1 MPSSSLN
8 LDEILANASSTNTSK
23 GAPKSSELD
32 KLLAPY
38 ATKTP
43 EQVEPEPEQGNIAT
57 DILKSAVRGAAGIPE
72 ALAEPVQ
79 IVAGGAGKLL
89 DVAAGEQAEVGPAEA
104 GVAEY
109 GGLMR
114 DATTRKLKKAAAEA
128 IPYSTGTQA
137 SQEEFSKQLADIQA
151 NKEMGLPERVY
162 ETGKTAITHPSAAI
176 PSIGES
182 GTQFLAGGWA
192 SKALGLGASAFKQA
206 VGINAL
212 LEGGGGSEGAR
223 EEIAKTPVEELRKA
237 PRFQELE
244 AQYGTDKALKIA
256 QELAGSAAF
265 TPSAIGG
272 GAATALTGGGA
283 GGRLLESAFGA
294 GARETIQPGLKGIAR
309 YAAKEVPKYMAK
321 EIPEET
327 IQGVTGQLGQ
337 NIAAQPYTG
346 VPLTEGLVEQ
356 GVASGLQGAIGGG
369 VYGGAGVGTDIA
381 RTTLER
387 RQREAAG
394 AIDEGNL
401 DTTGT
406 GTALLGADGSAIPTG
421 TTGAGTGGAG
431 GGQAQTDITGAT
443 QAGAGTTAAQ
453 GAAPTRTEQV
463 TSDLINTL
471 TAAIATNPTTG
482 VTSKAALAGV
492 NSGVAAPI
500 IDAATQDTQE
510 AQAALEAQQ
519 DQDAQDAQALSTQ
532 RDEDIPAEI
541 FTGSTIDGKKPEKVS
556 FIDDTLNQ
564 YDFAISDLLDQ
575 KRQAVENGTTP
586 PVANLG
592 RLRTIAK
599 DLGAPY
605 LKASEG
611 DLIHNITLRLSQLR
625 TIQQETT
632 ENGLKE
638 TATPTTAAQPTTPGA
653 GTTEQAPPS
662 MGEAQGETVIPPTGA
677 EATTGLTAYDQGK
690 DTTQIDKEGQEDQG
704 QEEQKVAPV
713 EQNIVN
719 NVKVNLDRLTPT
731 QRTEWDAANEN
742 HNLEIEYANS
752 ISDSQE
758 RGKRLNAAGQKLS
771 AERRRITGLYTDKE
785 NVKNVAFA
793 NKIREGA
800 PLQTKD
806 GEQVTAVSAPSYGR
820 VRVRSASGVESWI
833 ATSDI
838 KVTPVQLPKAETITL
853 PDGTLEFVGYKTEEK
868 APEAKQAPVSAA
880 ADQQQTPSKA
890 AIEAKE
896 AYPLTG
902 ADFQGIHVAI
912 ENPAGTVRSG
922 TDANGEKWEIQLE
935 DNYGSMPNVRGA
947 DKDHL
952 DVFTPV
958 GLTKEQEDK
967 TKYAY
972 VVDQYVVDDNGKQ
985 TNKFDEHKVMLGY
998 PNINAAK
1005 DAYLRNYNSGW
1016 SGFGAITAMSMADL
1030 KAKTNEVWDKPIKPK
1045 KVRKAKAAFYTTPS
1059 GLEELQGAI
1068 KKLGGIRDAN
1078 GPKSAFSDYKGRRY
1092 QAIFN
1097 NGTNALTMDDMATSL
1112 NQYGYDIDGENGLS
1126 ELLYDSLRG
1135 NEYYTPAGHENLLAI
1150 QEKENFNDEQARQ
1163 LQKYDDAVEEG
1174 LIDSTD
1180 FDDAI
1185 EYVEDDFNY
1194 GDIVTGDDLNDFW
1207 GFTDGYDEGTDVG
1220 GFEGGEE
1227 AAGRETEEV
1236 KPYTPGAPLLK
1247 TYTQEEIL
1255 EQQKEAK
1262 RLAAE
1267 KAAAD
1272 LAAEQKARADR
1283 ELDTLED
1290 EMLGFG
1296 GTATAG
1302 LFDEEGIKDLGRA
1315 EPVQKTETVFLRD
1328 ATKAEQ
1334 EYDDARVALD
1344 YGNHTYLFI
1353 PNRNEIDIMPI
1364 NAGPYDAA
1372 IAVIRT
1378 GQDRA
1383 GVLNRNNLKDWP
1395 SSIPDQLIEPLLRY
1409 AETKNTEGL
1418 AIAQNGVLKAARELA
1433 EPVKKTEIAPRLSKA
1448 QLADRLFSA
1457 VMFYLKSHPSSDGAS
1472 YRALAKAA
1480 KTNQKAAEV
1489 FSFVK
1494 SVNANFIKLDK
1505 ADWQTA
1511 DAELTKQLESLPDD
1525 LSKEYEYILGAG
1537 LTAVDF
1543 EQSIKDMQEQLTPAE
1558 IKEFVTETKPVIDA
1572 LTDAKQI
1579 EPLATPEQI
1588 EDEAAARELAEP
1600 VKKTEIVKPKIENPP
1615 QWAQDHATDLGG
1627 EVVHLSLGKGG
1638 EGIALIKGHSV
1649 LSGKPLFLA
1658 AKEGEGRTRVDIES
1672 YTGNMVS
1679 TDEKKTLVEAKN
1691 KWLEADKA
1699 LNEINPNGPFKVGED
1714 TAYSENV
1721 PENIK
1726 GVIEGW
1732 KKLMGIKERVY
1743 FTTIN
1748 DAKSA
1753 SFHGQYAA
1761 IPSHALDGDE
1771 GGNMRMLANGDFII
1785 AYSPKAKFTQTL
1797 EIISHEMGHILER
1810 TSYINADETTRKAI
1824 KEDYAKWLASTKG
1837 KTAREHVE
1845 SLRAR
1850 SMGKITKGLEGKTS
1864 EGLDRYWSLEKEW
1877 FSDQV
1882 SRWAT
1887 TSDKPVSIVEKFFSR
1902 LGKALKNF
1910 FLSNEQYLPT
1920 ETMQRW
1926 LDSLEGINLS
1936 EPQFSRQE
1944 AKNVNTFANA
1954 QEAENEL
1961 IDQFGPGIAN
1971 LINTKVLNLTQ
1982 GRDSWPESARKAA
1995 EGFFTEA
2002 VYLNGK
2008 VYIDL
2013 QSTARYRI
2021 KAVVLHELG
2030 EHFNLERMLGLKGYA
2045 DLQNQ
2050 IRNQS
2055 RVEGSETQRVWN
2067 QVKKLYPDIDEG
2079 SKEFISEV
2087 IAKLGENN
2095 PNLPWYRRLIAK
2107 IKAFLMERGLA
2118 RGFITGTLTDADM
2131 HELLVSS
2138 LKSAIHGRT
2147 LNKAWVFGGTP
2158 AMASSQGVQ
2167 KGKLL
2172 APNGKPSNLN
2182 AVQHA
2187 QVRTPEFVK
2196 WFGNW
2201 LNDPENASKVVDENG
2216 EPLVVYH
2223 TRQKGNDFTKFR
2235 SGTAGLI
2242 WFADSKAG
2250 SIMAAM
2256 GEGDTIAV
2264 YLNARSPFNTKET
2277 AVHFGDIPYTKYNEK
2292 LNRVTSVLE
2301 RTGDDLIYVEDESG
2315 IAFAVQNPNQ
2325 IKSATANI
2333 GAFSEKSD
2341 DIRYSRPA
2349 PATGTEGSAQYQQQY
2364 REWSA
2369 IISEG
2374 FDKLSSQVASPKLAF
2389 LSVQQLVENCKKYLP
2404 AAYSYEKYRRLRDG
2418 LQTQWVLAGDK
2429 VSALTHNILTK
2440 AQHGELTGV
2449 VQDSTIIN
2457 VDASKAW
2464 TGVKKMPATDIES
2477 ERYLAFT
2484 QAKFNNK
2491 YTNEIIEFANQLNEQ
2506 HTINKVNPLAFF
2518 NGNAAFNTLED
2529 AKTFEQFL
2537 KAQELSYAAFTEA
2550 RYKNPNTDRK
2560 AKHPALVA
2568 RYNAMPQASKDFYV
2582 QSNELLNKLAD
2593 AKQDTLEDHVR
2604 EAILDGNRRIE
2615 MNKLLR
2621 LHYEANRLS
2630 QYYAPLS
2637 RYGKFWF
2644 YGNFTDGTK
2653 TFRNFETQKA
2663 RDKALEEFKKLNGE
2677 DSIIADGKSFSSAL
2691 KIEGGSDSFI
2701 LQINTLISG
2710 AGLDDDISEKL
2721 RDDIY
2726 QMYLSTLPEVSLRH
2740 SAQHRKGTKGYEEDA
2755 ERNFANHMTH
2765 GASQFS
2771 NMKWGKKMEQTI
2783 KQLRDI
2789 ITMSTAPYRQQDG
2802 LRKIEAARLLL
2813 ENWEELSEPGVLE
2826 EQINAA
2832 ENTPEVILL
2841 KEVRKIRNK
2850 YRSLDALND
2859 AIERGRALY
2868 DNVSDEAFQ
2877 MLSDDWDNLI
2887 TRGMVDPLEDK
2898 IKRAK
2903 LTDKAKLLRAAKDL
2917 RNSFG
2922 KMDVDDATEALD
2934 LVIEKTQA
2942 IYDGSKLLNT
2952 SEKRVKAVDIV
2963 DELEMTFNAMVNSAT
2978 TAMDQ
2983 AAGSIRQFGFLWN
2996 LGASISSTIMNL
3008 FQTPGAA
3015 MPVAL
3020 GKHEFNNVLKEFNH
3034 AYNEFIASVKSGKY
3048 DENGNASISA
3058 IMQERLNR
3066 MTEFSPEYMELK
3078 GEIDA
3083 LNLFKQDGTVARTQT
3098 MDIMG
3103 IGKEGYQHGGK
3114 LGEFSKKMGW
3124 MFHHAERLNREVT
3137 LIAAYRLARA
3147 EALKKGIK
3155 MGENRNEDV
3164 GAWADAVE
3172 YARYVNDRSQ
3182 LNYSP
3187 DNAARIFRGWP
3198 AAIALQFK
3206 KYQQG
3211 MLYLW
3216 GRTLADKLN
3225 GWKKMPDGTQEEKD
3239 AKAAAKLESQQAGR
3253 TFVALLTMQM
3263 SFAGALGLPLVGAL
3277 TVVVNMIG
3285 DAISDADEPWD
3296 WRREVRVGLTDLT
3309 GEFFATAATKG
3320 LFNAFSTIGIPLGD
3334 VAGRMSLAD
3343 TIFREPMQNME
3354 GRDEI
3359 TQYLSSIAGPFG
3371 GLVGNV
3377 WEGVRLAGEG
3387 NYARGAETASPKV
3400 IKDIIKSTRFMAEGA
3415 SSIDGAQLKEMSF
3428 MEIFEQMAGFGS
3440 AELEQKYA
3448 ERGYYKEA
3456 EKSILSKRQRIL
3468 HAAANARRKG
3478 DTSKQKEVSAWNE
3491 RHPLKPI
3498 TNQNISASINATKLG
3513 EKKRGVR
3520 GYTTDP
3526 DLELAFDLQ
3535 DYDEE

>member
-1 MPSSSLN
+1 MA
-8 LDEILANASSTNTSK
+8 ANYFEKYTKATPEVEPATQAPVTGSTNYFDKYNSTPLTEEDQ
-23 GAPKSSELD
+23 PK
-32 KLLAPY
+32 
-38 ATKTP
+38 
-43 EQVEPEPEQGNIAT
+43 PEQGNLAT
-57 DILKSAVRGAAGIPE
+57 DVLKSVARGAAGIPE

-79 IVAGGAGKLL
+79 TVAGGTGKLL
-89 DVAAGEQAEVGPAEA
+89 DVAAGETAEVGPAEA

-128 IPYSTGTQA
+128 LPYSTATQA

-151 NKEMGLPERVY
+151 NKEMGFPERVY
-162 ETGKTAITHPSAAI
+162 ESGKAAITHPRAAI

-182 GTQFLAGGWA
+182 GTQFLAGGA
-192 SKALGLGASAFKQA
+192 AGKALGLGASAYKQA

-223 EEIAKTPVEELRKA
+223 EEIAKTPVEELRNA

-244 AQYGTDKALKIA
+244 AQYGTDRALKIA

-283 GGRLLESAFGA
+283 GGRLLESAFGT
-294 GARETIQPGLKGIAR
+294 GAREAIQPGLKGIAR

-394 AIDEGNL
+394 AIDEGNV

-406 GTALLGADGSAIPTG
+406 GTALLGADGSDITAG
-421 TTGAGTGGAG
+421 TTGAGTGAG

-443 QAGAGTTAAQ
+443 QAGAATTTPQ
-453 GAAPTRTEQV
+453 GAVPTRAQQV
-463 TSDLINTL
+463 TTDLTNTL

-510 AQAALEAQQ
+510 AQAALETQQ
-519 DQDAQDAQALSTQ
+519 DQDAQDAQALSEQ

-541 FTGSTIDGKKPEKVS
+541 FTGSTIDGKKPERVPFLDNK
-556 FIDDTLNQ
+556 LNQ
-564 YDFAISDLLDQ
+564 YEFAIDDLLVQ
-575 KRQAVENGTTP
+575 KKQSVESGTTP

-592 RLRTIAK
+592 SLRSIAK

-605 LKASEG
+605 LKANEG
-611 DLIHNITLRLSQLR
+611 DLIHNIKMRLEQLR
-625 TIQQETT
+625 NIQKETT

-638 TATPTTAAQPTTPGA
+638 TTTTTTEAQPATPGA
-653 GTTEQAPPS
+653 GTIEQAPPP
-662 MGEAQGETVIPPTGA
+662 MGEAKGETVIPPTGA
-677 EATTGLTAYDQGK
+677 ATTTGLTSYDESK
-690 DTTQIDKEGQEDQG
+690 DTTANYPEGQEDQRE
-704 QEEQKVAPV
+704 EEQKVAPV
-713 EQNIVN
+713 EHLVN
-719 NVKVNLDRLTPT
+719 DVKVNLDRLTPT
-731 QRTEWDAANEN
+731 QRAEWDAATEKNKME
-742 HNLEIEYANS
+742 LEYA
-752 ISDSQE
+752 DSTFRDAQD
-758 RGKRLNAAGQKLS
+758 KNKFLKAAGQRLS
-771 AERRRITGLYTDKE
+771 AERRRITGLHTAKE
-785 NVKNVAFA
+785 QLAKVAFA

-800 PLQTKD
+800 SLQTKD
-806 GEQVTAVSAPSYGR
+806 GEQVTAVTKPTYGR
-820 VRVRSASGVESWI
+820 IRVKSASGVESWI

-838 KVTPVQLPKAETITL
+838 KVTPVQLQKAETITL

-868 APEAKQAPVSAA
+868 APEEAKAPVSAA
-880 ADQQQTPSKA
+880 ADQQQAPSKE
-890 AIEAKE
+890 AIEE
-896 AYPLTG
+896 GNYPLTG

-912 ENPAGTVRSG
+912 ENPAGSVRSG
-922 TDANGEKWEIQLE
+922 TDANGNKWEIQLK
-935 DNYGSMPNVRGA
+935 DNYGSMPNVKGA

-958 GLTKEQEDK
+958 GLTKEQEAK

-972 VVDQYVVDDNGKQ
+972 VVDQYVIDDNGKQ
-985 TNKFDEHKVMLGY
+985 TNQFDEHKVMLGY
-998 PNINAAK
+998 PSLAAAK
-1005 DAYLRNYNSGW
+1005 IAYLRNYNPGW
-1016 SGFGAITAMSMADL
+1016 SGLGAITAIPMADL
-1030 KAKTNEVWDKPIKPK
+1030 QNKINTVWDKPLAPK
-1045 KVRKAKAAFYTTPS
+1045 KVRKAKAAFYAPPS

-1078 GPKSAFSDYKGRRY
+1078 GPKSAFSDYRGRRY
-1092 QAIFN
+1092 QAVFN

-1135 NEYYTPAGHENLLAI
+1135 NEYYSPAGHENLMAI
-1150 QEKENFNDEQARQ
+1150 QEKENFTDEQARQ
-1163 LQKYDDAVEEG
+1163 LQKYEDAVEEG

-1185 EYVEDDFNY
+1185 EYLEDDFNF
-1194 GDIVTGDDLNDFW
+1194 GDIVTEEDLNDFW
-1207 GFTDGYDEGTDVG
+1207 GFNDEYDEGTDVG

-1227 AAGRETEEV
+1227 KAGGEAEEV
-1236 KPYTPGAPLLK
+1236 TPYTPGQPLLK

-1255 EQQKEAK
+1255 DQQNEAK

-1267 KAAAD
+1267 KAAAEKA
-1272 LAAEQKARADR
+1272 AAEKAQADR
-1283 ELDTLED
+1283 EIDTLED

-1296 GTATAG
+1296 GTATTG

-1328 ATKAEQ
+1328 ATKEEQ

-1353 PNRNEIDIMPI
+1353 PNRSEIDIMPI

-1457 VMFYLKSHPSSDGAS
+1457 AMFYLKSHPSSDGRS

-1489 FSFVK
+1489 FSFIK

-1558 IKEFVTETKPVIDA
+1558 IKEFVTETKPD
-1572 LTDAKQI
+1572 I
-1579 EPLATPEQI
+1579 EGEEAT
-1588 EDEAAARELAEP
+1588 
-1600 VKKTEIVKPKIENPP
+1600 KKIEN
-1615 QWAQDHATDLGG
+1615 
-1627 EVVHLSLGKGG
+1627 
-1638 EGIALIKGHSV
+1638 
-1649 LSGKPLFLA
+1649 KPL
-1658 AKEGEGRTRVDIES
+1658 
-1672 YTGNMVS
+1672 
-1679 TDEKKTLVEAKN
+1679 
-1691 KWLEADKA
+1691 
-1699 LNEINPNGPFKVGED
+1699 
-1714 TAYSENV
+1714 
-1721 PENIK
+1721 
-1726 GVIEGW
+1726 
-1732 KKLMGIKERVY
+1732 
-1743 FTTIN
+1743 
-1748 DAKSA
+1748 
-1753 SFHGQYAA
+1753 
-1761 IPSHALDGDE
+1761 
-1771 GGNMRMLANGDFII
+1771 
-1785 AYSPKAKFTQTL
+1785 
-1797 EIISHEMGHILER
+1797 
-1810 TSYINADETTRKAI
+1810 
-1824 KEDYAKWLASTKG
+1824 
-1837 KTAREHVE
+1837 
-1845 SLRAR
+1845 
-1850 SMGKITKGLEGKTS
+1850 
-1864 EGLDRYWSLEKEW
+1864 
-1877 FSDQV
+1877 
-1882 SRWAT
+1882 
-1887 TSDKPVSIVEKFFSR
+1887 
-1902 LGKALKNF
+1902 
-1910 FLSNEQYLPT
+1910 
-1920 ETMQRW
+1920 
-1926 LDSLEGINLS
+1926 
-1936 EPQFSRQE
+1936 FSRQE

-2067 QVKKLYPDIDEG
+2067 QVKNLYPDIDEG

-2147 LNKAWVFGGTP
+2147 LNKAWAFGGTP

-2235 SGTAGLI
+2235 SGTEGLI
-2242 WFADSKAG
+2242 WFADSKEG

-2256 GEGDTIAV
+2256 GEGDTIEV

-2277 AVHFGDIPYTKYNEK
+2277 AVHFGDIPHTKYNEK

-2301 RTGDDLIYVEDESG
+2301 HTGDDLVYVEDESG

-2325 IKSATANI
+2325 IKSATGNN
-2333 GAFSEKSD
+2333 GDFSEKND
-2341 DIRYSRPA
+2341 DILFSRPA
-2349 PATGTEGSAQYQQQY
+2349 PAAGTQGSTQYQQQY

-2389 LSVQQLVENCKKYLP
+2389 LSVQQLVEICKKYLP
-2404 AAYSYEKYRRLRDG
+2404 AAYNYEKYRRLRDG
-2418 LQTQWVLAGDK
+2418 LQTHWVLAGDK

-2440 AQHGELTGV
+2440 TQHGELTGV
-2449 VQDSTIIN
+2449 VQDSTISN

-2464 TGVKKMPATDIES
+2464 TGVKKTPATDIEG
-2477 ERYLAFT
+2477 EHYLAFT
-2484 QAKFNNK
+2484 QAKFNAK
-2491 YTNEIIEFANQLNEQ
+2491 YINQIIDFANQLNEQ
-2506 HTINKVNPLAFF
+2506 HTINKVNPLTFF

-2529 AKTFEQFL
+2529 AQNFERFL
-2537 KAQELSYAAFTEA
+2537 KAQELSYAAFTGVA
-2550 RYKNPNTDRK
+2550 YVNPNTDRR
-2560 AKHPALVA
+2560 AKHPSLVA

-2593 AKQDTLEDHVR
+2593 AKQETLEDHVR

-2615 MNKLLR
+2615 MNKMLR

-2663 RDKALEEFKKLNGE
+2663 RDIALEEFKKLNGE

-2701 LQINTLISG
+2701 LQINSLISG

-2771 NMKWGKKMEQTI
+2771 NMKWGKKMEQSI

-2789 ITMSTAPYRQQDG
+2789 ITMATAPYRQQDG
-2802 LRKIEAARLLL
+2802 LRKIEAAKLLSG
-2813 ENWEELSEPGVLE
+2813 NWEELSEAGVLE
-2826 EQINAA
+2826 AQIVAA
-2832 ENTPEVILL
+2832 ESTPEVVLL
-2841 KEVRKIRNK
+2841 REVRKIRNK
-2850 YRSLDALND
+2850 YRSLDALNN
-2859 AIERGRALY
+2859 AIESGRSLY
-2868 DNVSDEAFQ
+2868 DEVSDEAFQ
-2877 MLSDDWDNLI
+2877 MLSDDWDSLI
-2887 TRGMVDPLEDK
+2887 TRGMVDPLADK

-2922 KMDVDDATEALD
+2922 KMDVADATEALD
-2934 LVIEKTQA
+2934 LVIEKTQQ
-2942 IYDGSKLLNT
+2942 IYDGSKLLDT
-2952 SEKRVKAVDIV
+2952 SDKRVKAVDIV
-2963 DELEMTFNAMVNSAT
+2963 DELEMTFNAMVNSNST
-2978 TAMDQ
+2978 MGDKF
-2983 AAGSIRQFGFLWN
+2983 AANIRQFGFLWN
-2996 LGASISSTIMNL
+2996 LGASVSSTIMNV

-3015 MPVAL
+3015 MPVAI
-3020 GKHEFNNVLKEFNH
+3020 GKHEFKDVLKTFNQ
-3034 AYNEFIASVKSGKY
+3034 AYAEFIASVRNSKY
-3048 DENGNASISA
+3048 DENGNASIA
-3058 IMQERLNR
+3058 PIMRERLDK
-3066 MTEFSPEYMELK
+3066 MTFNSPEYMELK
-3078 GEIDA
+3078 GELDA
-3083 LNLFKQDGTVARTQT
+3083 LELFKQDGTVSRTQT

-3114 LGEFSKKMGW
+3114 LGDFSKKMGW

-3137 LIAAYRLARA
+3137 LVASYRLARA

-3155 MGENRNEDV
+3155 MGKSRNEDV
-3164 GAWADAVE
+3164 GEWADAVE

-3198 AAIALQFK
+3198 SAIALQFK

-3211 MLYLW
+3211 MLFLW

-3225 GWKKMPDGTQEEKD
+3225 GWKDMPDGTQEEKD

-3253 TFVALLTMQM
+3253 TFAALLTMQM

-3277 TVVVNMIG
+3277 TATLNGLVN
-3285 DAISDADEPWD
+3285 AITDPDEPWD
-3296 WRREVRVGLTDLT
+3296 WRREVRVGLTDLM

-3320 LFNAFSTIGIPLGD
+3320 LFNAFSTLGIPLGD
-3334 VAGRMSLAD
+3334 IAGRMSLAD

-3354 GRDEI
+3354 GRDEV

-3387 NYARGAETASPKV
+3387 DYARGAETASPKV
-3400 IKDIIKSTRFMAEGA
+3400 IRDVLKSVRFMSEGA

-3428 MEIFEQMAGFGS
+3428 MEIFEQMIGFGS

-3456 EKSILSKRQRIL
+3456 EKSILSKRQKIL
-3468 HAAANARRKG
+3468 HAAAKARREG
-3478 DTSKQKEVSAWNE
+3478 DTSQDEAIKEWNE

>member
-32 KLLAPY
+32 KILAPY

-43 EQVEPEPEQGNIAT
+43 EQVEPETEQGNIGT
-57 DILKSAVRGAAGIPE
+57 DVLKSVVRGAAGIPE

-79 IVAGGAGKLL
+79 TVAGGAGKLL
-89 DVAAGEQAEVGPAEA
+89 DIAAGEQAEVGPAEA

-114 DATTRKLKKAAAEA
+114 EATTRKLKKAAAEA
-128 IPYSTGTQA
+128 LPYSTATQA
-137 SQEEFSKQLADIQA
+137 SQEEFGKQLADIQA

-162 ETGKTAITHPSAAI
+162 ESGKAAITHPRAAI

-182 GTQFLAGGWA
+182 GTQFLAGGA
-192 SKALGLGASAFKQA
+192 AGKALGLGASAFKQA

-223 EEIAKTPVEELRKA
+223 EEIANTPVEELRKA

-244 AQYGTDKALKIA
+244 TQYGTDKALKIA

-283 GGRLLESAFGA
+283 GGRLLESAFGT

-381 RTTLER
+381 RTSLER
-387 RQREAAG
+387 RRDAAG

-406 GTALLGADGSAIPTG
+406 GTALLGADGSVIPAG

-431 GGQAQTDITGAT
+431 GGQAQGDVDRTGAA

-471 TAAIATNPTTG
+471 TTAITTNPTTG

-492 NSGVAAPI
+492 TSGVAAPI

-532 RDEDIPAEI
+532 RDVDIPAEI
-541 FTGSTIDGKKPEKVS
+541 FTGSTIDGKKPEKVA

-605 LKASEG
+605 LKSSEG

-638 TATPTTAAQPTTPGA
+638 TTTPTTAAQPTTPGA
-653 GTTEQAPPS
+653 GTTEQAPPP
-662 MGEAQGETVIPPTGA
+662 MGEAQGETVTPPTGT
-677 EATTGLTAYDQGK
+677 EATTGLTFNDQGE

-713 EQNIVN
+713 EQHLVN
-719 NVKVNLDRLTPT
+719 NVKVNLNSLTPT

-742 HNLEIEYANS
+742 YNLEIGYANS

-785 NVKNVAFA
+785 RVKNVAFA

-806 GEQVTAVSAPSYGR
+806 GEQVTAVSTPSYGK
-820 VRVRSASGVESWI
+820 VKVRSASGVESSI
-833 ATSDI
+833 PTSDL
-838 KVTPVQLPKAETITL
+838 KVTPVQLPRAETITL

-880 ADQQQTPSKA
+880 ADQQQAPSEA

-922 TDANGEKWEIQLE
+922 TDANGEKWEIQLK

-985 TNKFDEHKVMLGY
+985 TNQFDEHKVMLGY
-998 PNINAAK
+998 PSLAAAK
-1005 DAYLRNYNSGW
+1005 EAYLRNYNPGW

-1045 KVRKAKAAFYTTPS
+1045 KVRKAKAAFYTAPS

-1078 GPKSAFSDYKGRRY
+1078 GPKSAFSDYRGRRY

-1163 LQKYDDAVEEG
+1163 LQKYEDAVEEG

-1185 EYVEDDFNY
+1185 GYLEDDFNF
-1194 GDIVTGDDLNDFW
+1194 GDIVTGEDLNDFW
-1207 GFTDGYDEGTDVG
+1207 GFNDEYDERTDVG

-1227 AAGRETEEV
+1227 AAGGETEEV
-1236 KPYTPGAPLLK
+1236 TPYTPGAPLLK

-1255 EQQKEAK
+1255 DQQNEAK

-1272 LAAEQKARADR
+1272 LAAEQKAQADR
-1283 ELDTLED
+1283 EVDTFQD
-1290 EMLGFG
+1290 WMLGLG
-1296 GTATAG
+1296 GTATTDMFA
-1302 LFDEEGIKDLGRA
+1302 EEGIKNLGGA
-1315 EPVQKTETVFLRD
+1315 EPVQKTETNGIKQPELNSDDLAKHIADAARD
-1328 ATKAEQ
+1328 KGYSWSKNKDGTFDIKSNGVHIATAAYQPDSAE
-1334 EYDDARVALD
+1334 ELTALVLKNYKTALD
-1344 YGNHTYLFI
+1344 REGKELPSNPKEMTRDQFYIASRFGKIINDFEISGDDIANKTGGITTNEYGGFA
-1353 PNRNEIDIMPI
+1353 IDHD
-1364 NAGPYDAA
+1364 ALYD
-1372 IAVIRT
+1372 RL
-1378 GQDRA
+1378 Q
-1383 GVLNRNNLKDWP
+1383 
-1395 SSIPDQLIEPLLRY
+1395 
-1409 AETKNTEGL
+1409 
-1418 AIAQNGVLKAARELA
+1418 
-1433 EPVKKTEIAPRLSKA
+1433 KTDLAPRISKA

-1457 VMFYLKSHPSSDGAS
+1457 VMFYLKNHPSSDGKP

-1480 KTNQKAAEV
+1480 KTNQKAAEI

-1511 DAELTKQLESLPDD
+1511 DAELTKQLESLPEE
-1525 LSKEYEYILGAG
+1525 LSKEYERILGAG
-1537 LTAVDF
+1537 LNAVDF
-1543 EQSIKDMQEQLTPAE
+1543 EQSIKDMQENLTPAE
-1558 IKEFVTETKPVIDA
+1558 IKALATETKAD
-1572 LTDAKQI
+1572 I
-1579 EPLATPEQI
+1579 EGEEAT
-1588 EDEAAARELAEP
+1588 
-1600 VKKTEIVKPKIENPP
+1600 KKIE
-1615 QWAQDHATDLGG
+1615 
-1627 EVVHLSLGKGG
+1627 
-1638 EGIALIKGHSV
+1638 
-1649 LSGKPLFLA
+1649 
-1658 AKEGEGRTRVDIES
+1658 
-1672 YTGNMVS
+1672 
-1679 TDEKKTLVEAKN
+1679 
-1691 KWLEADKA
+1691 
-1699 LNEINPNGPFKVGED
+1699 
-1714 TAYSENV
+1714 
-1721 PENIK
+1721 
-1726 GVIEGW
+1726 
-1732 KKLMGIKERVY
+1732 
-1743 FTTIN
+1743 
-1748 DAKSA
+1748 
-1753 SFHGQYAA
+1753 QY
-1761 IPSHALDGDE
+1761 
-1771 GGNMRMLANGDFII
+1771 
-1785 AYSPKAKFTQTL
+1785 K
-1797 EIISHEMGHILER
+1797 
-1810 TSYINADETTRKAI
+1810 
-1824 KEDYAKWLASTKG
+1824 
-1837 KTAREHVE
+1837 
-1845 SLRAR
+1845 
-1850 SMGKITKGLEGKTS
+1850 
-1864 EGLDRYWSLEKEW
+1864 
-1877 FSDQV
+1877 
-1882 SRWAT
+1882 
-1887 TSDKPVSIVEKFFSR
+1887 
-1902 LGKALKNF
+1902 
-1910 FLSNEQYLPT
+1910 
-1920 ETMQRW
+1920 
-1926 LDSLEGINLS
+1926 
-1936 EPQFSRQE
+1936 PQFSRQEQRILGKSRKGLSNKEVLDRIPELAEHAKKMREADYITDEMRVEHQRLVDLYKPVEPYESVPEPVPEKQARFALANGKGQSEKKADKYGLPAAFFKLGDWVQFRLDIPSYSQNNTWINSIHTPKSMTGTDASFKAGPVVGYESASAATNVKFGVGQDDSLDIATGKNKGTIATILGQWKPMSNEEMYERAQAIVNQTAPDYAQWTQVGMDPERHSYFYDRVNQDVVDSADEVIQIGPLVLAKNVVFGEKNLPNRYSRLE

-2013 QSTARYRI
+2013 QSTARYRM
-2021 KAVVLHELG
+2021 KAVILHELG

-2067 QVKKLYPDIDEG
+2067 QVKNLYPDIDEG

-2118 RGFITGTLTDADM
+2118 RGFITGTLTDSDM
-2131 HELLVSS
+2131 HELLVAS

-2147 LNKAWVFGGTP
+2147 LNKAWAFGGTP
-2158 AMASSQGVQ
+2158 AMASSQGIQ

-2187 QVRTPEFVK
+2187 QVRTPEFIK
-2196 WFGNW
+2196 WFGPW
-2201 LNDPENASKVVDENG
+2201 ENDPENASKVVDENG

-2256 GEGDTIAV
+2256 GEGDTIEV

-2325 IKSATANI
+2325 IKSATDNV
-2333 GAFSEKSD
+2333 GAFSKKND

-2349 PATGTEGSAQYQQQY
+2349 PAAGTEGSAQYQQQY

-2374 FDKLSSQVASPKLAF
+2374 FDKLSSQVASVKLAF
-2389 LSVQQLVENCKKYLP
+2389 LSVQQIVENCKKYLP

-2484 QAKFNNK
+2484 QAKFNSK
-2491 YTNEIIEFANQLNEQ
+2491 YTDEIIDFANQLNEQ
-2506 HTINKVNPLAFF
+2506 HAINKVNPLTFF

-2529 AKTFEQFL
+2529 AQTFEQFL
-2537 KAQELSYAAFTEA
+2537 KAQELRYAAFTEA

-2568 RYNAMPQASKDFYV
+2568 RYNVMPQASKDFYV

-2593 AKQDTLEDHVR
+2593 AKQDTLEEHVR

-2663 RDKALEEFKKLNGE
+2663 RDKALEEFKNLNGE
-2677 DSIIADGKSFSSAL
+2677 DSIIADGKSFNSAL
-2691 KIEGGSDSFI
+2691 RIEGGSDSFI

-2710 AGLDDDISEKL
+2710 AGLDEDISEKL

-2813 ENWEELSEPGVLE
+2813 GNWEELSEPGVLE
-2826 EQINAA
+2826 AQIEAA
-2832 ENTPEVILL
+2832 ESTPEVILL
-2841 KEVRKIRNK
+2841 REVRKIRNK

-2859 AIERGRALY
+2859 AIESGRSLY
-2868 DNVSDEAFQ
+2868 DDVSDEAFQ
-2877 MLSDDWDNLI
+2877 VLSDDWDNLI

-2934 LVIEKTQA
+2934 LVIEKTQD

-2952 SEKRVKAVDIV
+2952 SEKRVKAVDTV

-3015 MPVAL
+3015 MPVAI

-3078 GEIDA
+3078 GELDA

-3137 LIAAYRLARA
+3137 LVAAYRLARA

-3155 MGENRNEDV
+3155 MGINRNEDV
-3164 GAWADAVE
+3164 GEWADAVE

-3334 VAGRMSLAD
+3334 IAGRMSLAD

-3354 GRDEI
+3354 GRDEV

-3400 IKDIIKSTRFMAEGA
+3400 IKDIIKSTRFMSEGA

-3456 EKSILSKRQRIL
+3456 EKSILSKRQKIL
-3468 HAAANARRKG
+3468 HAAAKARREG
-3478 DTSKQKEVSAWNE
+3478 DTSKQEEVAAWNE

>member
-1 MPSSSLN
+1 MPPSSLN
-8 LDEILANASSTNTSK
+8 LDEILSSVSPTNTSK
-23 GAPKSSELD
+23 EVSKSSELD
-32 KLLAPY
+32 KILAPY
-38 ATKTP
+38 ATKTA
-43 EQVEPEPEQGNIAT
+43 EPEQEPVEQGNLAT
-57 DILKSAVRGAAGIPE
+57 DVLKSVARGAAGIPE

-79 IVAGGAGKLL
+79 TVAGGAGKLL
-89 DVAAGEQAEVGPAEA
+89 DVAAGETAEVGPAEA

-128 IPYSTGTQA
+128 LPYSTATQA

-162 ETGKTAITHPSAAI
+162 ESGKAAITHPRAAI

-182 GTQFLAGGWA
+182 GTQFLAGGA
-192 SKALGLGASAFKQA
+192 AGKALGLGASAYKQA

-223 EEIAKTPVEELRKA
+223 EEIAKTPVEELRNA

-244 AQYGTDKALKIA
+244 AQYGTDRALKIA

-265 TPSAIGG
+265 TPAAIGG

-283 GGRLLESAFGA
+283 GGRLLESAFGT

-369 VYGGAGVGTDIA
+369 VYGGAGVGTDVA

-406 GTALLGADGSAIPTG
+406 GTTLLGADGSVIPAG
-421 TTGAGTGGAG
+421 TTGAGAGTGGE
-431 GGQAQTDITGAT
+431 QTQTDLTGAT
-443 QAGAGTTAAQ
+443 QAGAATTTPQ
-453 GAAPTRTEQV
+453 GAAPTRAQQV
-463 TSDLINTL
+463 TADLTNTL
-471 TAAIATNPTTG
+471 AAAIATNPTTG

-510 AQAALEAQQ
+510 AQAALETQQ
-519 DQDAQDAQALSTQ
+519 DQDAQDVEALSEQ

-541 FTGSTIDGKKPEKVS
+541 FTGSTIDGKKPERVPFLDNK
-556 FIDDTLNQ
+556 LNQ
-564 YDFAISDLLDQ
+564 YEFAIDDLLVQ
-575 KRQAVENGTTP
+575 KKQSVESGTTP

-592 RLRTIAK
+592 SLRSIAK

-605 LKASEG
+605 LKANEG
-611 DLIHNITLRLSQLR
+611 DLIHNIKMRLEQLR
-625 TIQQETT
+625 NIQKETT

-638 TATPTTAAQPTTPGA
+638 TTTTTTEAQPATPGA
-653 GTTEQAPPS
+653 GTTEQAPPP
-662 MGEAQGETVIPPTGA
+662 MGEAKGETVTPPTGA
-677 EATTGLTAYDQGK
+677 ATTTGLTSYDESK
-690 DTTQIDKEGQEDQG
+690 DTTANYPEGQEDQRE
-704 QEEQKVAPV
+704 EEQKVAPV
-713 EQNIVN
+713 EHLVN
-719 NVKVNLDRLTPT
+719 DVKVNLDRLTPT
-731 QRTEWDAANEN
+731 QRAEWDAATEKNKME
-742 HNLEIEYANS
+742 LEYA
-752 ISDSQE
+752 DSTFRDAQD
-758 RGKRLNAAGQKLS
+758 KNKFLKAAGQRLS
-771 AERRRITGLYTDKE
+771 AERRRITGLHTAKE
-785 NVKNVAFA
+785 QLAKVAFA

-800 PLQTKD
+800 SLQTKD
-806 GEQVTAVSAPSYGR
+806 GEQVTAVTKPAYGR
-820 VRVRSASGVESWI
+820 IRVKSTSGVESWI

-838 KVTPVQLPKAETITL
+838 KVTPVQLPRAETITL

-868 APEAKQAPVSAA
+868 VSEEAKAPVSAA
-880 ADQQQTPSKA
+880 ADQQQAPSKE
-890 AIEAKE
+890 AIEE
-896 AYPLTG
+896 GNYPLTG

-912 ENPAGTVRSG
+912 ENPAGSVRSG
-922 TDANGEKWEIQLE
+922 TDANGNKWEIQLK
-935 DNYGSMPNVRGA
+935 DNYGSMPNVKGA

-958 GLTKEQEDK
+958 GLTKEQEAK

-972 VVDQYVVDDNGKQ
+972 VVDQYVIDDNGKQ
-985 TNKFDEHKVMLGY
+985 TNQFDEHKVMLGY
-998 PNINAAK
+998 PSLAAAK
-1005 DAYLRNYNSGW
+1005 IAYLRNYNPGW
-1016 SGFGAITAMSMADL
+1016 SGLGAITAIPMADL
-1030 KAKTNEVWDKPIKPK
+1030 QNKINTVWDKPLAPK
-1045 KVRKAKAAFYTTPS
+1045 KVRKAKAAFYAPPS

-1078 GPKSAFSDYKGRRY
+1078 GPKSAFSDYRGRRY
-1092 QAIFN
+1092 QAVFN

-1135 NEYYTPAGHENLLAI
+1135 NEYYSPAGHENLMAI
-1150 QEKENFNDEQARQ
+1150 QEKENFTDEQARQ
-1163 LQKYDDAVEEG
+1163 LQKYEDAVEEG

-1185 EYVEDDFNY
+1185 EYLEDDFNF
-1194 GDIVTGDDLNDFW
+1194 GDIVTEEDLNDFW
-1207 GFTDGYDEGTDVG
+1207 GFNDEYDEGTDVG

-1227 AAGRETEEV
+1227 KAGGEAEEV
-1236 KPYTPGAPLLK
+1236 TPYTPGQPLLK
-1247 TYTQEEIL
+1247 AYTQEEIL
-1255 EQQKEAK
+1255 DQQNEAK

-1267 KAAAD
+1267 KAAAEKA
-1272 LAAEQKARADR
+1272 AAEKAQADR
-1283 ELDTLED
+1283 EIDTLED

-1296 GTATAG
+1296 GTTTTG

-1328 ATKAEQ
+1328 ATKEEQ

-1353 PNRNEIDIMPI
+1353 PNRSEIDIMPI

-1418 AIAQNGVLKAARELA
+1418 AIAQNGVLKAARELD
-1433 EPVKKTEIAPRLSKA
+1433 EPVQKTEIAPRLSKA

-1457 VMFYLKSHPSSDGAS
+1457 AMFYLKSHPSSDGAS

-1489 FSFVK
+1489 FSFIK

-1525 LSKEYEYILGAG
+1525 LSKEYERILGAG

-1558 IKEFVTETKPVIDA
+1558 IKEFVTETKPD
-1572 LTDAKQI
+1572 I
-1579 EPLATPEQI
+1579 EGEEAT
-1588 EDEAAARELAEP
+1588 
-1600 VKKTEIVKPKIENPP
+1600 KKIEN
-1615 QWAQDHATDLGG
+1615 
-1627 EVVHLSLGKGG
+1627 
-1638 EGIALIKGHSV
+1638 
-1649 LSGKPLFLA
+1649 KPL
-1658 AKEGEGRTRVDIES
+1658 
-1672 YTGNMVS
+1672 
-1679 TDEKKTLVEAKN
+1679 
-1691 KWLEADKA
+1691 
-1699 LNEINPNGPFKVGED
+1699 
-1714 TAYSENV
+1714 
-1721 PENIK
+1721 
-1726 GVIEGW
+1726 
-1732 KKLMGIKERVY
+1732 
-1743 FTTIN
+1743 
-1748 DAKSA
+1748 
-1753 SFHGQYAA
+1753 
-1761 IPSHALDGDE
+1761 
-1771 GGNMRMLANGDFII
+1771 
-1785 AYSPKAKFTQTL
+1785 
-1797 EIISHEMGHILER
+1797 
-1810 TSYINADETTRKAI
+1810 
-1824 KEDYAKWLASTKG
+1824 
-1837 KTAREHVE
+1837 
-1845 SLRAR
+1845 
-1850 SMGKITKGLEGKTS
+1850 
-1864 EGLDRYWSLEKEW
+1864 
-1877 FSDQV
+1877 
-1882 SRWAT
+1882 
-1887 TSDKPVSIVEKFFSR
+1887 
-1902 LGKALKNF
+1902 
-1910 FLSNEQYLPT
+1910 
-1920 ETMQRW
+1920 
-1926 LDSLEGINLS
+1926 
-1936 EPQFSRQE
+1936 FSRQE
-1944 AKNVNTFANA
+1944 AKNVNIFANA

-2067 QVKKLYPDIDEG
+2067 QVKNLYPDIDEG

-2158 AMASSQGVQ
+2158 AMASSQDIQ

-2187 QVRTPEFVK
+2187 QVRTPEFK
-2196 WFGNW
+2196 AWFGNW

-2235 SGTAGLI
+2235 SGTEGLI
-2242 WFADSKAG
+2242 WFADSKEG

-2256 GEGDTIAV
+2256 GEGDTIEV

-2277 AVHFGDIPYTKYNEK
+2277 AVHFGDIPHTKYNEK

-2301 RTGDDLIYVEDESG
+2301 HTGDDLVYVEDESG

-2325 IKSATANI
+2325 IKSATGNN
-2333 GAFSEKSD
+2333 GDFSEKND
-2341 DIRYSRPA
+2341 DILFSRPA
-2349 PATGTEGSAQYQQQY
+2349 PAAGTQGSTQYQQQY

-2374 FDKLSSQVASPKLAF
+2374 FDKLSSQVASQKLAF
-2389 LSVQQLVENCKKYLP
+2389 LSVQQIVENCKKYLP
-2404 AAYSYEKYRRLRDG
+2404 SAYSYEKFRRLRDG
-2418 LQTQWVLAGDK
+2418 LQTHWVLAGDK
-2429 VSALTHNILTK
+2429 VSALTHKVLTK
-2440 AQHGELTGV
+2440 TQHGELTGV

-2457 VDASKAW
+2457 VDASKTW
-2464 TGVKKMPATDIES
+2464 TGVKKMPATDIEG
-2477 ERYLAFT
+2477 EHYLAFT
-2484 QAKFNNK
+2484 QAKFNATYINQ
-2491 YTNEIIEFANQLNEQ
+2491 IIDFANQLNDQ
-2506 HTINKVNPLAFF
+2506 HVIKTIQPITFF
-2518 NGNAAFNTLED
+2518 NGNANFSTLED
-2529 AKTFEQFL
+2529 AQNFERFL
-2537 KAQELSYAAFTEA
+2537 KAQELSYAAFTEG
-2550 RYKNPNTDRK
+2550 RYKNPNTERH
-2560 AKHPALVA
+2560 AKHPSLVA

-2593 AKQDTLEDHVR
+2593 AKQETLEDHVR

-2653 TFRNFETQKA
+2653 TFRNFETEKA
-2663 RDKALEEFKKLNGE
+2663 RDKALEEFKNANGE

-2701 LQINTLISG
+2701 LQINSLISG

-2771 NMKWGKKMEQTI
+2771 NMKWGKKMEQSI
-2783 KQLRDI
+2783 KQMRDI
-2789 ITMSTAPYRQQDG
+2789 ITMATAPYRQQDG
-2802 LRKIEAARLLL
+2802 LRKIEAAKMLAG
-2813 ENWEELSEPGVLE
+2813 NWEELSEAGVLE
-2826 EQINAA
+2826 AQIVAA
-2832 ENTPEVILL
+2832 ESTPEVVLL
-2841 KEVRKIRNK
+2841 REVRKIRNK
-2850 YRSLDALND
+2850 YRNVNALNA
-2859 AIERGRALY
+2859 AIESGRALY
-2868 DNVSDEAFQ
+2868 DEVSDEAFQ
-2877 MLSDDWDNLI
+2877 MLSDNWDSLVPV
-2887 TRGMVDPLEDK
+2887 GMVDPLQDK

-2903 LTDKAKLLRAAKDL
+2903 LTDKAKLLKAAKDL

-2922 KMDVDDATEALD
+2922 KMDEADAIEALD
-2934 LVIEKTQA
+2934 LVMDKTQQ

-2952 SEKRVKAVDIV
+2952 SEKRVKAVDVV

-2983 AAGSIRQFGFLWN
+2983 AAGSVRQFGFLWN
-2996 LGASISSTIMNL
+2996 LGASISSTVMNV

-3020 GKHEFNNVLKEFNH
+3020 GKHEFNDVLKEFNH
-3034 AYNEFIASVKSGKY
+3034 AYAEFIASVRNSKY

-3058 IMQERLNR
+3058 IMKERLDR
-3066 MTEFSPEYMELK
+3066 MTVNSPEYMELS
-3078 GEIDA
+3078 GELDA

-3137 LIAAYRLARA
+3137 LVAAYRLARA
-3147 EALKKGIK
+3147 EAVKNGSTLDI
-3155 MGENRNEDV
+3155 NRNDETSV
-3164 GAWADAVE
+3164 WAEAVE
-3172 YARYVNDRSQ
+3172 YARFVNDRSQ

-3320 LFNAFSTIGIPLGD
+3320 LFNAFSTLGIPLGD
-3334 VAGRMSLAD
+3334 IAGRMSLAD

-3354 GRDEI
+3354 GRDEV

-3387 NYARGAETASPKV
+3387 DYARGAETASPKV
-3400 IKDIIKSTRFMAEGA
+3400 IRDVLKSVRFMSEGA

-3428 MEIFEQMAGFGS
+3428 MEIFEQMIGFGS

-3456 EKSILSKRQRIL
+3456 EKSILSKRQKIL
-3468 HAAANARRKG
+3468 HAAAKAKREG
-3478 DTSKQKEVSAWNE
+3478 DTSQQEEVADWNK

-3498 TNQNISASINATKLG
+3498 SNQNISASINATKLG

>member
-1 MPSSSLN
+1 MA
-8 LDEILANASSTNTSK
+8 ANYFEKYTKATPEVEPATQAPVTGSTNYFDKYNSTPLTEEDQ
-23 GAPKSSELD
+23 PK
-32 KLLAPY
+32 
-38 ATKTP
+38 
-43 EQVEPEPEQGNIAT
+43 PEQGNLAT
-57 DILKSAVRGAAGIPE
+57 DVLKSVARGAAGIPE

-79 IVAGGAGKLL
+79 TVAGGAGKLL
-89 DVAAGEQAEVGPAEA
+89 DIAAGETAEVGPAEA

-128 IPYSTGTQA
+128 LPYSTATQA
-137 SQEEFSKQLADIQA
+137 SQEEFGKQLADIQA
-151 NKEMGLPERVY
+151 NKEMGLPERIY
-162 ETGKTAITHPSAAI
+162 ESGKAAITHPRAAI

-182 GTQFLAGGWA
+182 GTQFLAGGA
-192 SKALGLGASAFKQA
+192 AGKALGLGASAYKQA

-223 EEIAKTPVEELRKA
+223 EEIAKTPVEELRNA

-244 AQYGTDKALKIA
+244 SQYGTDRALKIA

-283 GGRLLESAFGA
+283 GGRLLESAFGT

-387 RQREAAG
+387 RRDAAG
-394 AIDEGNL
+394 AIDEGSV

-406 GTALLGADGSAIPTG
+406 GTALLGADGSVIPAG
-421 TTGAGTGGAG
+421 TTGTGTGGAG
-431 GGQAQTDITGAT
+431 GGQAQGGVDSTGAT
-443 QAGAGTTAAQ
+443 QTGTGTTAAQ
-453 GAAPTRTEQV
+453 GAATIISDQDAKDLISNANNRLNELNRKANGTEDQVITDPVSGKPINIKGEPSQALTGVERQERDFLNTNANNPEELAKIYKKAAPPTRAQQV
-463 TSDLINTL
+463 TTDLTNTL

-556 FIDDTLNQ
+556 FLDDKLNQ
-564 YDFAISDLLDQ
+564 YDFAIDDLLIQ
-575 KRQAVENGTTP
+575 KKQAVESGTAP

-592 RLRTIAK
+592 RLRSIAK

-605 LKASEG
+605 LKANEG
-611 DLIHNITLRLSQLR
+611 DLIHNIKIRLEQLR
-625 TIQQETT
+625 NIQKETT

-638 TATPTTAAQPTTPGA
+638 TTTTTTESQPATPGA
-653 GTTEQAPPS
+653 GTIEQAPPP
-662 MGEAQGETVIPPTGA
+662 MGEAEGETVTPPTGA
-677 EATTGLTAYDQGK
+677 ATTTGLTSYDESK
-690 DTTQIDKEGQEDQG
+690 DTTANYPEGQEDQRE
-704 QEEQKVAPV
+704 EEQKVAPV
-713 EQNIVN
+713 EHLVN
-719 NVKVNLDRLTPT
+719 DVKINLDRLTPT
-731 QRTEWDAANEN
+731 QRAEWDAANEKN
-742 HNLEIEYANS
+742 KMELEYADRTFRDTQDKNKFLK
-752 ISDSQE
+752 
-758 RGKRLNAAGQKLS
+758 GAGQRLS
-771 AERRRITGLYTDKE
+771 AERRRITGLHTAKE
-785 NVKNVAFA
+785 QLAKVAFA

-800 PLQTKD
+800 SLQTKD
-806 GEQVTAVSAPSYGR
+806 GEQVTAVTKPAYGR
-820 VRVRSASGVESWI
+820 IRVKSASGVESWI

-838 KVTPVQLPKAETITL
+838 KVTPVKVPKAETITL

-868 APEAKQAPVSAA
+868 VSEEEKAPITKAA
-880 ADQQQTPSKA
+880 EQQQTPDEK
-890 AIEAKE
+890 AIEAGK
-896 AYPLTG
+896 AYPTNG

-912 ENPAGTVRSG
+912 ENPAGSFRSG
-922 TDANGEKWEIQLE
+922 VDAKGNKWEIQLK
-935 DNYGSMPNVRGA
+935 DNYGSMPNVKGA

-958 GLTKEQEDK
+958 GLSEEQEAK

-972 VVDQYVVDDNGKQ
+972 VVDQYVIDDNGKQ
-985 TNKFDEHKVMLGY
+985 TNQFDEHKVMLGY
-998 PNINAAK
+998 PSLNAAK
-1005 DAYLRNYNSGW
+1005 DAYLRNYNPGW
-1016 SGFGAITAMSMADL
+1016 SGLGAITAIPMVDL
-1030 KAKTNEVWDKPIKPK
+1030 QNKINTVWDKPIKPK
-1045 KVRKAKAAFYTTPS
+1045 KVRKAKAAFYAQPT

-1078 GPKSAFSDYKGRRY
+1078 GPKSAFYDYRGKRY

-1135 NEYYTPAGHENLLAI
+1135 NEYYSPAGYENLMAI

-1163 LQKYDDAVEEG
+1163 LQKYEDAVEEG

-1185 EYVEDDFNY
+1185 EYTEDNFNY
-1194 GDIVTGDDLNDFW
+1194 GDVVTGEDLNDFW
-1207 GFTDGYDEGTDVG
+1207 GFNDEYDERTDVG
-1220 GFEGGEE
+1220 GIEGGEE
-1227 AAGRETEEV
+1227 AAGGEAEEV
-1236 KPYTPGAPLLK
+1236 TPYTPGEPLLK

-1255 EQQKEAK
+1255 DQQNEAK

-1267 KAAAD
+1267 KAAAEKA
-1272 LAAEQKARADR
+1272 AAEKAQADR
-1283 ELDTLED
+1283 EVDTLQD

-1296 GTATAG
+1296 GTTTTG

-1315 EPVQKTETVFLRD
+1315 EPVQ
-1328 ATKAEQ
+1328 
-1334 EYDDARVALD
+1334 
-1344 YGNHTYLFI
+1344 
-1353 PNRNEIDIMPI
+1353 
-1364 NAGPYDAA
+1364 
-1372 IAVIRT
+1372 
-1378 GQDRA
+1378 
-1383 GVLNRNNLKDWP
+1383 
-1395 SSIPDQLIEPLLRY
+1395 
-1409 AETKNTEGL
+1409 
-1418 AIAQNGVLKAARELA
+1418 
-1433 EPVKKTEIAPRLSKA
+1433 KTEIAPRLSKA

-1525 LSKEYEYILGAG
+1525 LSKEYERILGAG

-1558 IKEFVTETKPVIDA
+1558 IKEFVTETKPAIDA

-1579 EPLATPEQI
+1579 ENKPLFSRQEQRI
-1588 EDEAAARELAEP
+1588 LGESRKDMAHKDVLARVPELAEHA
-1600 VKKTEIVKPKIENPP
+1600 KKM
-1615 QWAQDHATDLGG
+1615 
-1627 EVVHLSLGKGG
+1627 
-1638 EGIALIKGHSV
+1638 
-1649 LSGKPLFLA
+1649 
-1658 AKEGEGRTRVDIES
+1658 R
-1672 YTGNMVS
+1672 
-1679 TDEKKTLVEAKN
+1679 
-1691 KWLEADKA
+1691 EADYITEEMRAEHQRLVDLYKPV
-1699 LNEINPNGPFKVGED
+1699 EPYE
-1714 TAYSENV
+1714 TV
-1721 PENIK
+1721 PEP
-1726 GVIEGW
+1726 VPE
-1732 KKLMGIKERVY
+1732 EQ
-1743 FTTIN
+1743 
-1748 DAKSA
+1748 AKFA
-1753 SFHGQYAA
+1753 
-1761 IPSHALDGDE
+1761 
-1771 GGNMRMLANGDFII
+1771 LANGKGQSEKKAAKYGLPAAFFKLGDWVQFRLDIPSYSQNNTWINSIHTPKSMTGTDASFKAGPVVGYESASAATNVKFGVGQDDSLDI
-1785 AYSPKAKFTQTL
+1785 ATGKAKGTIATILGQWKPMSNEEMYERAQAIVNETAPDYAQWTQVG
-1797 EIISHEMGHILER
+1797 MDPER
-1810 TSYINADETTRKAI
+1810 HSYFYDRVNQDVVESADEVI
-1824 KEDYAKWLASTKG
+1824 QIGPLVLAKNVVFGEKNLPN
-1837 KTAREHVE
+1837 
-1845 SLRAR
+1845 
-1850 SMGKITKGLEGKTS
+1850 
-1864 EGLDRYWSLEKEW
+1864 RY
-1877 FSDQV
+1877 
-1882 SRWAT
+1882 
-1887 TSDKPVSIVEKFFSR
+1887 
-1902 LGKALKNF
+1902 
-1910 FLSNEQYLPT
+1910 
-1920 ETMQRW
+1920 
-1926 LDSLEGINLS
+1926 
-1936 EPQFSRQE
+1936 SRQE

-1954 QEAENEL
+1954 KEAENEL

-1982 GRDSWPESARKAA
+1982 GRDAWPESARKAA

-2013 QSTARYRI
+2013 QSTAIYRI

-2030 EHFNLERMLGLKGYA
+2030 EHFNLERMLGLKGYV

-2067 QVKKLYPDIDEG
+2067 QVKNLYPDIDEG
-2079 SKEFISEV
+2079 SKGFISEV

-2131 HELLVSS
+2131 HELLVAS

-2147 LNKAWVFGGTP
+2147 LNKAWVFGKTP
-2158 AMASSQGVQ
+2158 AMASLKGV
-2167 KGKLL
+2167 KKEKLL

-2201 LNDPENASKVVDENG
+2201 LNDPENASKIIDENG
-2216 EPLVVYH
+2216 EPKVVFHKGSWTRGDAKMDGYH
-2223 TRQKGNDFTKFR
+2223 LG
-2235 SGTAGLI
+2235 
-2242 WFADSKAG
+2242 
-2250 SIMAAM
+2250 
-2256 GEGDTIAV
+2256 
-2264 YLNARSPFNTKET
+2264 
-2277 AVHFGDIPYTKYNEK
+2277 VHFGTAKAAREVHGETKLGATTPVFLNIKNPAYTSDLGFGANDYVAGKMYKEGLLNKNELTEIQDLYMSQFGLTGIEQEIKREEAEGKIIKVYNKALENKDIDGIVYTN
-2292 LNRVTSVLE
+2292 NH
-2301 RTGDDLIYVEDESG
+2301 EDEGSISY
-2315 IAFAVQNPNQ
+2315 IATAPNQ
-2325 IKSATANI
+2325 IKSAI
-2333 GAFSEKSD
+2333 GNRGTFSSLTG
-2341 DIRYSRPA
+2341 DILFSRPA
-2349 PATGTEGSAQYQQQY
+2349 PAAGTEGSAQYQQQY

-2374 FDKLSSQVASPKLAF
+2374 FDKLSSQVASNKLAF
-2389 LSVQQLVENCKKYLP
+2389 FSVEQLVENCKKYLP
-2404 AAYSYEKYRRLRDG
+2404 AAYKYEKYRRLRTG
-2418 LQTQWVLAGDK
+2418 LQTHWVLEGDK
-2429 VSALTHNILTK
+2429 VSALTHNVLTK
-2440 AQHGELTGV
+2440 TQHGELTGV
-2449 VQDSTIIN
+2449 VQDSTIID

-2464 TGVKKMPATDIES
+2464 TGVKKMPATDIEG
-2477 ERYLAFT
+2477 EHYLAFT
-2484 QAKFNNK
+2484 QAKFNDT
-2491 YTNEIIEFANQLNEQ
+2491 YTNQIIDFANQLNDQ
-2506 HTINKVNPLAFF
+2506 HEIKTIQPITFF
-2518 NGNAAFNTLED
+2518 NGNANFSTLED
-2529 AKTFEQFL
+2529 AQNFERFL
-2537 KAQELSYAAFTEA
+2537 KAQELRYAAFTGVS
-2550 RYKNPNTDRK
+2550 YVNPNTERH
-2560 AKHPALVA
+2560 AKHPGLVA
-2568 RYNAMPQASKDFYV
+2568 RYNVMPQASKDFYV
-2582 QSNELLNKLAD
+2582 QSPAIMNMIAD
-2593 AKQDTLEDHVR
+2593 AKQDELEDQVK
-2604 EAILDGNRRIE
+2604 EAILDGNRRVE
-2615 MNKLLR
+2615 MIKLLR
-2621 LHYEANRLS
+2621 LHYESNRLS
-2630 QYYAPLS
+2630 QLYAPLN

-2644 YGNFTDGTK
+2644 WGKFTDGSK
-2653 TFRNFETQKA
+2653 LYRHFETEKA
-2663 RDKALEEFKKLNGE
+2663 RNIALEQFKKVNGE
-2677 DSIIADGKSFSSAL
+2677 DSIIADGKSFNTDL
-2691 KIEGGSDSFI
+2691 MMGGMSDNFI

-2710 AGLDDDISEKL
+2710 AGLDEDISEKL
-2721 RDDIY
+2721 RDEIY
-2726 QMYLSTLPEVSLRH
+2726 QMYISLLPEVSLRH
-2740 SAQHRKGTKGYEEDA
+2740 SAQHRKGTKGHEEDA
-2755 ERNFANHMTH
+2755 ERNFANHMAH
-2765 GASQFS
+2765 AASQFS
-2771 NMKWGKKMEQTI
+2771 NMKWGKKMEQSI

-2789 ITMSTAPYRQQDG
+2789 ITMATAPYRQQDG
-2802 LRKIEAARLLL
+2802 LRKIEAAKLLL
-2813 ENWEELSEPGVLE
+2813 GNWEELSEPGVLE
-2826 EQINAA
+2826 AQITAA
-2832 ENTPEVILL
+2832 ESTPEVVLL
-2841 KEVRKIRNK
+2841 REVRKIRNK
-2850 YRSLDALND
+2850 YKSLDALNN
-2859 AIERGRALY
+2859 AIESGRSMY
-2868 DNVSDEAFQ
+2868 DEVSDEAFQ

-2887 TRGMVDPLEDK
+2887 TRGMVDPLADK

-2903 LTDKAKLLRAAKDL
+2903 LTDKAKLLKAAKDI

-2922 KMDVDDATEALD
+2922 KMEEQDAIEALY
-2934 LVIEKTQA
+2934 LVMDKTQQ

-2963 DELEMTFNAMVNSAT
+2963 DELEKSFIATVNSDT
-2978 TAMDQ
+2978 SPMDKF
-2983 AAGSIRQFGFLWN
+2983 AAWARQVGFLWN
-2996 LGASISSTIMNL
+2996 LGASISGTITNVI
-3008 FQTPGAA
+3008 QTPGAA

-3020 GKHEFNNVLKEFNH
+3020 GKHEFKDVIREFNH
-3034 AYNEFIASVKSGKY
+3034 AYAEFIASVRSGKY
-3048 DENGNASISA
+3048 DENGNASISP
-3058 IMQERLNR
+3058 IMQERLNK
-3066 MTEFSPEYMELK
+3066 MTEFSPEWMELK

-3083 LNLFKQDGTVARTQT
+3083 LESFKQDGTISGTQT
-3098 MDIMG
+3098 MDIIG

-3114 LGEFSKKMGW
+3114 LGDFSKKMGW

-3137 LIAAYRLARA
+3137 LTACYRLARA
-3147 EALKKGIK
+3147 EAIKKGNLV
-3155 MGENRNEDV
+3155 GDSRNETTSN
-3164 GAWADAVE
+3164 WAEAVE
-3172 YARYVNDRSQ
+3172 YARYVTSRSH
-3182 LNYSP
+3182 LNYAP

-3225 GWKKMPDGTQEEKD
+3225 GWKDMPDGTQEEKE

-3253 TFVALLTMQM
+3253 TFAALLTMQM

-3277 TVVVNMIG
+3277 TTTLNGLVN
-3285 DAISDADEPWD
+3285 AITDPDEPWD
-3296 WRREVRVGLTDLT
+3296 WRKEVRVGLTDLM

-3334 VAGRMSLAD
+3334 MAGRMSLAD
-3343 TIFREPMQNME
+3343 TILREPIEDLE
-3354 GRDEI
+3354 GRDII
-3359 TQYLSSIAGPFG
+3359 TNYLGSIAGPFG
-3371 GLVGNV
+3371 GLIGDIV
-3377 WEGVRLAGEG
+3377 EGYKLVGEG
-3387 NYARGAETASPKV
+3387 SYARGFETASPKV
-3400 IKDIIKSTRFMAEGA
+3400 IGDVFKSVRFMSEGA
-3415 SSIDGAQLKEMSF
+3415 SSINGAQLKEMSF
-3428 MEIFEQMAGFGS
+3428 MEIFEQLAGFGS

-3456 EKSILSKRQRIL
+3456 EKSILSKRQKIL
-3468 HAAANARRKG
+3468 HAAAKARREG
-3478 DTSKQKEVSAWNE
+3478 DTSQQEEVDKWND

-3498 TNQNISASINATKLG
+3498 TNQNISASINATKQG

-3526 DLELAFDLQ
+3526 DLELTFDLQ

>member
-1 MPSSSLN
+1 MA
-8 LDEILANASSTNTSK
+8 ANYFEKYTKATPEVEPATQAPVTGSTNYFDKYNSTPLTEEDQ
-23 GAPKSSELD
+23 PK
-32 KLLAPY
+32 
-38 ATKTP
+38 
-43 EQVEPEPEQGNIAT
+43 PEQGNLAT
-57 DILKSAVRGAAGIPE
+57 DVLKSVARGAAGIPE

-79 IVAGGAGKLL
+79 TVAGGTGKLL
-89 DVAAGEQAEVGPAEA
+89 DVAAGETAEVGPAEA

-128 IPYSTGTQA
+128 LPYSTATQA

-151 NKEMGLPERVY
+151 NKEMGFPERVY
-162 ETGKTAITHPSAAI
+162 ESGKAAITHPRAAI

-182 GTQFLAGGWA
+182 GTQFLAGGA
-192 SKALGLGASAFKQA
+192 AGKALGLGASAYKQA

-223 EEIAKTPVEELRKA
+223 EEIAKTPVEELRNA

-244 AQYGTDKALKIA
+244 AQYGTDRALKIA

-283 GGRLLESAFGA
+283 GGRLLESAFGT
-294 GARETIQPGLKGIAR
+294 GAREAIQPGLKGIAR

-394 AIDEGNL
+394 AIDEGNV

-406 GTALLGADGSAIPTG
+406 GTALLGADGSDITAG
-421 TTGAGTGGAG
+421 TTGAGTGAG

-443 QAGAGTTAAQ
+443 QAGAATTTPQ
-453 GAAPTRTEQV
+453 GAVPTRAQQV
-463 TSDLINTL
+463 TTDLTNTL

-510 AQAALEAQQ
+510 AQAALETQQ
-519 DQDAQDAQALSTQ
+519 DQDAQDAQALSEQ

-541 FTGSTIDGKKPEKVS
+541 FTGSTIDGKKPERVPFLDNK
-556 FIDDTLNQ
+556 LNQ
-564 YDFAISDLLDQ
+564 YEFAIDDLLVQ
-575 KRQAVENGTTP
+575 KKQSVESGTTP

-592 RLRTIAK
+592 SLRSIAK

-605 LKASEG
+605 LKANEG
-611 DLIHNITLRLSQLR
+611 DLIHNIKMRLEQLR
-625 TIQQETT
+625 NIQKETT

-638 TATPTTAAQPTTPGA
+638 TTTTTTEAQPATPGA
-653 GTTEQAPPS
+653 GTIEQAPPP
-662 MGEAQGETVIPPTGA
+662 MGEAKGETVIPPTGA
-677 EATTGLTAYDQGK
+677 ATTTGLTSYDESK
-690 DTTQIDKEGQEDQG
+690 DTTANYPEGQEDQRE
-704 QEEQKVAPV
+704 EEQKVAPV
-713 EQNIVN
+713 EHLVN
-719 NVKVNLDRLTPT
+719 DVKVNLDRLTPT
-731 QRTEWDAANEN
+731 QRAEWDAATEKNKME
-742 HNLEIEYANS
+742 LEYA
-752 ISDSQE
+752 DSTFRDAQD
-758 RGKRLNAAGQKLS
+758 KNKFLKAAGQRLS
-771 AERRRITGLYTDKE
+771 AERRRITGLHTAKE
-785 NVKNVAFA
+785 QLAKVAFA

-800 PLQTKD
+800 SLQTKD
-806 GEQVTAVSAPSYGR
+806 GEQVTAVTKPTYGR
-820 VRVRSASGVESWI
+820 IRVKSASGVESWI

-838 KVTPVQLPKAETITL
+838 KVTPVQLQKAETITL

-868 APEAKQAPVSAA
+868 APEEAKAPVSAA
-880 ADQQQTPSKA
+880 ADQQQAPSKE
-890 AIEAKE
+890 AIEE
-896 AYPLTG
+896 GNYPLTG

-912 ENPAGTVRSG
+912 ENPAGSVRSG
-922 TDANGEKWEIQLE
+922 TDANGNKWEIQLK
-935 DNYGSMPNVRGA
+935 DNYGSMPNVKGA

-958 GLTKEQEDK
+958 GLTKEQEAK

-972 VVDQYVVDDNGKQ
+972 VVDQYVIDDNGKQ
-985 TNKFDEHKVMLGY
+985 TNQFDEHKVMLGY
-998 PNINAAK
+998 PSLAAAK
-1005 DAYLRNYNSGW
+1005 IAYLRNYNPGW
-1016 SGFGAITAMSMADL
+1016 SGLGAITAIPMADL
-1030 KAKTNEVWDKPIKPK
+1030 QNKINTVWDKPLAPK
-1045 KVRKAKAAFYTTPS
+1045 KVRKAKAAFYAPPS

-1078 GPKSAFSDYKGRRY
+1078 GPKSAFSDYRGRRY
-1092 QAIFN
+1092 QAVFN

-1135 NEYYTPAGHENLLAI
+1135 NEYYSPAGHENLMAI
-1150 QEKENFNDEQARQ
+1150 QEKENFTDEQARQ
-1163 LQKYDDAVEEG
+1163 LQKYEDAVEEG

-1185 EYVEDDFNY
+1185 EYLEDDFNF
-1194 GDIVTGDDLNDFW
+1194 GDIVTEEDLNDFW
-1207 GFTDGYDEGTDVG
+1207 GFNDEYDEGTDVG

-1227 AAGRETEEV
+1227 KAGGEAEEV
-1236 KPYTPGAPLLK
+1236 TPYTPGQPLLK

-1255 EQQKEAK
+1255 DQQNEAK

-1267 KAAAD
+1267 KAAAEKA
-1272 LAAEQKARADR
+1272 AAEKAQADR
-1283 ELDTLED
+1283 EIDTLED

-1296 GTATAG
+1296 GTATTG

-1328 ATKAEQ
+1328 ATKEEQ

-1353 PNRNEIDIMPI
+1353 PNRSEIDIMPI

-1457 VMFYLKSHPSSDGAS
+1457 AMFYLKSHPSSDGRS

-1489 FSFVK
+1489 FSFIK

-1558 IKEFVTETKPVIDA
+1558 IKEFVTETKPD
-1572 LTDAKQI
+1572 I
-1579 EPLATPEQI
+1579 EGEEAT
-1588 EDEAAARELAEP
+1588 
-1600 VKKTEIVKPKIENPP
+1600 KKIEN
-1615 QWAQDHATDLGG
+1615 
-1627 EVVHLSLGKGG
+1627 
-1638 EGIALIKGHSV
+1638 
-1649 LSGKPLFLA
+1649 KPL
-1658 AKEGEGRTRVDIES
+1658 
-1672 YTGNMVS
+1672 
-1679 TDEKKTLVEAKN
+1679 
-1691 KWLEADKA
+1691 
-1699 LNEINPNGPFKVGED
+1699 
-1714 TAYSENV
+1714 
-1721 PENIK
+1721 
-1726 GVIEGW
+1726 
-1732 KKLMGIKERVY
+1732 
-1743 FTTIN
+1743 
-1748 DAKSA
+1748 
-1753 SFHGQYAA
+1753 
-1761 IPSHALDGDE
+1761 
-1771 GGNMRMLANGDFII
+1771 
-1785 AYSPKAKFTQTL
+1785 
-1797 EIISHEMGHILER
+1797 
-1810 TSYINADETTRKAI
+1810 
-1824 KEDYAKWLASTKG
+1824 
-1837 KTAREHVE
+1837 
-1845 SLRAR
+1845 
-1850 SMGKITKGLEGKTS
+1850 
-1864 EGLDRYWSLEKEW
+1864 
-1877 FSDQV
+1877 
-1882 SRWAT
+1882 
-1887 TSDKPVSIVEKFFSR
+1887 
-1902 LGKALKNF
+1902 
-1910 FLSNEQYLPT
+1910 
-1920 ETMQRW
+1920 
-1926 LDSLEGINLS
+1926 
-1936 EPQFSRQE
+1936 FSRQE

-2067 QVKKLYPDIDEG
+2067 QVKNLYPDIDEG

-2147 LNKAWVFGGTP
+2147 LNKAWAFGGTP

-2235 SGTAGLI
+2235 SGTEGLI
-2242 WFADSKAG
+2242 WFADSKEG

-2256 GEGDTIAV
+2256 GEGDTIEV

-2277 AVHFGDIPYTKYNEK
+2277 AVHFGDIPHTKYNEK

-2301 RTGDDLIYVEDESG
+2301 HTGDDLVYVEDESG

-2325 IKSATANI
+2325 IKSATGNN
-2333 GAFSEKSD
+2333 GDFSEKND
-2341 DIRYSRPA
+2341 DILFSRPA
-2349 PATGTEGSAQYQQQY
+2349 PAAGTQGSTQYQQQY

-2389 LSVQQLVENCKKYLP
+2389 LSVQQLVEICKKYLP
-2404 AAYSYEKYRRLRDG
+2404 AAYNYEKYRRLRDG
-2418 LQTQWVLAGDK
+2418 LQTHWVLAGDK

-2440 AQHGELTGV
+2440 TQHGELTGV
-2449 VQDSTIIN
+2449 VQDSTISN

-2464 TGVKKMPATDIES
+2464 TGVKKTPATDIEG
-2477 ERYLAFT
+2477 EHYLAFT
-2484 QAKFNNK
+2484 QAKFNAK
-2491 YTNEIIEFANQLNEQ
+2491 YINQIIDFANQLNEQ
-2506 HTINKVNPLAFF
+2506 HTINKVNPLTFF

-2529 AKTFEQFL
+2529 AQNFERFL
-2537 KAQELSYAAFTEA
+2537 KAQELSYAAFTGVA
-2550 RYKNPNTDRK
+2550 YVNPNTDRR
-2560 AKHPALVA
+2560 AKHPSLVA

-2593 AKQDTLEDHVR
+2593 AKQETLEDHVR

-2615 MNKLLR
+2615 MNKMLR

-2663 RDKALEEFKKLNGE
+2663 RDIALEEFKKLNGE

-2701 LQINTLISG
+2701 LQINSLISG

-2771 NMKWGKKMEQTI
+2771 NMKWGKKMEQSI

-2789 ITMSTAPYRQQDG
+2789 ITMATAPYRQQDG
-2802 LRKIEAARLLL
+2802 LRKIEAAKLLSG
-2813 ENWEELSEPGVLE
+2813 NWEELSEAGVLE
-2826 EQINAA
+2826 AQIVAA
-2832 ENTPEVILL
+2832 ESTPEVVLL
-2841 KEVRKIRNK
+2841 REVRKIRNK
-2850 YRSLDALND
+2850 YRSLDALNN
-2859 AIERGRALY
+2859 AIESGRSLY
-2868 DNVSDEAFQ
+2868 DEVSDEAFQ
-2877 MLSDDWDNLI
+2877 MLSDDWDSLI
-2887 TRGMVDPLEDK
+2887 TRGMVDPLADK

-2922 KMDVDDATEALD
+2922 KMDVADATEALD
-2934 LVIEKTQA
+2934 LVIEKTQQ
-2942 IYDGSKLLNT
+2942 IYDGSKLLDT
-2952 SEKRVKAVDIV
+2952 SDKRVKAVDIV
-2963 DELEMTFNAMVNSAT
+2963 DELEMTFNAMVNSNST
-2978 TAMDQ
+2978 MGDKF
-2983 AAGSIRQFGFLWN
+2983 AANIRQFGFLWN
-2996 LGASISSTIMNL
+2996 LGASVSSTIMNV

-3015 MPVAL
+3015 MPVAI
-3020 GKHEFNNVLKEFNH
+3020 GKHEFKDVLKTFNQ
-3034 AYNEFIASVKSGKY
+3034 AYAEFIASVRNSKY
-3048 DENGNASISA
+3048 DENGNASIA
-3058 IMQERLNR
+3058 PIMRERLDK
-3066 MTEFSPEYMELK
+3066 MTFNSPEYMELK
-3078 GEIDA
+3078 GELDA
-3083 LNLFKQDGTVARTQT
+3083 LELFKQDGTVSRTQT

-3114 LGEFSKKMGW
+3114 LGDFSKKMGW

-3137 LIAAYRLARA
+3137 LVASYRLARA

-3155 MGENRNEDV
+3155 MGISRNEDV
-3164 GAWADAVE
+3164 GEWADAVE

-3198 AAIALQFK
+3198 SAIALQFK

-3211 MLYLW
+3211 MLFLW

-3225 GWKKMPDGTQEEKD
+3225 GWKDMPDGTQEEKD

-3253 TFVALLTMQM
+3253 TFAALLTMQM

-3277 TVVVNMIG
+3277 TATLNGLVN
-3285 DAISDADEPWD
+3285 AITDPDEPWD
-3296 WRREVRVGLTDLT
+3296 WRREVRVGLTDLM

-3320 LFNAFSTIGIPLGD
+3320 LFNAFSTLGIPLGD
-3334 VAGRMSLAD
+3334 IAGRMSLAD

-3354 GRDEI
+3354 GRDEV

-3387 NYARGAETASPKV
+3387 DYARGAETASPKV
-3400 IKDIIKSTRFMAEGA
+3400 IRDVLKSVRFMSEGA

-3428 MEIFEQMAGFGS
+3428 MEIFEQMIGFGS

-3456 EKSILSKRQRIL
+3456 EKSILSKRQKIL
-3468 HAAANARRKG
+3468 HAAAKARREG
-3478 DTSKQKEVSAWNE
+3478 DTSQDEAIKEWNE

>member
-1 MPSSSLN
+1 MA
-8 LDEILANASSTNTSK
+8 ANYFEKYTKATPEVEPATQAPVTGSTNYFDKYNSTPLTEEDQ
-23 GAPKSSELD
+23 PK
-32 KLLAPY
+32 
-38 ATKTP
+38 
-43 EQVEPEPEQGNIAT
+43 PEQGNLAT
-57 DILKSAVRGAAGIPE
+57 DVLKSVARGAAGIPE

-79 IVAGGAGKLL
+79 TVAGGTGKLL
-89 DVAAGEQAEVGPAEA
+89 DVAAGETAEVGPAEA

-128 IPYSTGTQA
+128 LPYSTATQA

-151 NKEMGLPERVY
+151 NKEMGFPERVY
-162 ETGKTAITHPSAAI
+162 ESGKAAITHPRAAI

-182 GTQFLAGGWA
+182 GTQFLAGGA
-192 SKALGLGASAFKQA
+192 AGKALGLGASAYKQA

-223 EEIAKTPVEELRKA
+223 EEIAKTPVEELRNA

-244 AQYGTDKALKIA
+244 AQYGTDRALKIA

-283 GGRLLESAFGA
+283 GGRLLESAFGT
-294 GARETIQPGLKGIAR
+294 GAREAIQPGLKGIAR

-394 AIDEGNL
+394 AIDEGNV

-406 GTALLGADGSAIPTG
+406 GTALLGADGSDITAG
-421 TTGAGTGGAG
+421 TTGAGTGAG

-443 QAGAGTTAAQ
+443 QAGAATTTPQ
-453 GAAPTRTEQV
+453 GAVPTRAQQV
-463 TSDLINTL
+463 TTDLTNTL

-510 AQAALEAQQ
+510 AQAALETQQ
-519 DQDAQDAQALSTQ
+519 DQDAQDAQALSEQ

-541 FTGSTIDGKKPEKVS
+541 FTGSTIDGKKPERVPFLDNK
-556 FIDDTLNQ
+556 LNQ
-564 YDFAISDLLDQ
+564 YEFAIDDLLVQ
-575 KRQAVENGTTP
+575 KKQSVESGTTP

-592 RLRTIAK
+592 SLRSIAK

-605 LKASEG
+605 LKANEG
-611 DLIHNITLRLSQLR
+611 DLIHNIKMRLEQLR
-625 TIQQETT
+625 NIQKETT

-638 TATPTTAAQPTTPGA
+638 TTTTTTEAQPATPGA
-653 GTTEQAPPS
+653 GTIEQAPPP
-662 MGEAQGETVIPPTGA
+662 MGEAKGETVIPPTGA
-677 EATTGLTAYDQGK
+677 ATTTGLTSYDESK
-690 DTTQIDKEGQEDQG
+690 DTTANYPEGQEDQRE
-704 QEEQKVAPV
+704 EEQKVAPV
-713 EQNIVN
+713 EHLVN
-719 NVKVNLDRLTPT
+719 DVKVNLDRLTPT
-731 QRTEWDAANEN
+731 QRAEWDAATEKNKME
-742 HNLEIEYANS
+742 LEYA
-752 ISDSQE
+752 DSTFRDAQD
-758 RGKRLNAAGQKLS
+758 KNKFLKAAGQRLS
-771 AERRRITGLYTDKE
+771 AERRRITGLHTAKE
-785 NVKNVAFA
+785 QLAKVAFA

-800 PLQTKD
+800 SLQTKD
-806 GEQVTAVSAPSYGR
+806 GEQVTAVTKPTYGR
-820 VRVRSASGVESWI
+820 IRVKSASGVESWI

-838 KVTPVQLPKAETITL
+838 KVTPVQLQKAETITL

-868 APEAKQAPVSAA
+868 APEEAKAPVSAA
-880 ADQQQTPSKA
+880 ADQQQAPSKE
-890 AIEAKE
+890 AIEE
-896 AYPLTG
+896 GNYPLTG

-912 ENPAGTVRSG
+912 ENPAGSVRSG
-922 TDANGEKWEIQLE
+922 TDANGNKWEIQLK
-935 DNYGSMPNVRGA
+935 DNYGSMPNVKGA

-958 GLTKEQEDK
+958 GLTKEQEAK

-972 VVDQYVVDDNGKQ
+972 VVDQYVIDDNGKQ
-985 TNKFDEHKVMLGY
+985 TNQFDEHKVMLGY
-998 PNINAAK
+998 PSLAAAK
-1005 DAYLRNYNSGW
+1005 IAYLRNYNPGW
-1016 SGFGAITAMSMADL
+1016 SGLGAITAIPMADL
-1030 KAKTNEVWDKPIKPK
+1030 QNKINTVWDKPLAPK
-1045 KVRKAKAAFYTTPS
+1045 KVRKAKAAFYAPPS

-1078 GPKSAFSDYKGRRY
+1078 GPKSAFSDYRGRRY
-1092 QAIFN
+1092 QAVFN

-1135 NEYYTPAGHENLLAI
+1135 NEYYSPAGHENLMAI
-1150 QEKENFNDEQARQ
+1150 QEKENFTDEQARQ
-1163 LQKYDDAVEEG
+1163 LQKYEDAVEEG

-1185 EYVEDDFNY
+1185 EYLEDDFNF
-1194 GDIVTGDDLNDFW
+1194 GDIVTEEDLNDFW
-1207 GFTDGYDEGTDVG
+1207 GFNDEYDEGTDVG

-1227 AAGRETEEV
+1227 KAGGEAEEV
-1236 KPYTPGAPLLK
+1236 TPYTPGQPLLK

-1255 EQQKEAK
+1255 DQQNEAK

-1267 KAAAD
+1267 KAAAEKA
-1272 LAAEQKARADR
+1272 AAEKAQADR
-1283 ELDTLED
+1283 EIDTLED

-1296 GTATAG
+1296 GTATTG

-1328 ATKAEQ
+1328 ATKEEQ

-1353 PNRNEIDIMPI
+1353 PNRSEIDIMPI

-1457 VMFYLKSHPSSDGAS
+1457 AMFYLKSHPSSDGRS

-1489 FSFVK
+1489 FSFIK

-1558 IKEFVTETKPVIDA
+1558 IKEFVTETKPD
-1572 LTDAKQI
+1572 I
-1579 EPLATPEQI
+1579 EGEEAT
-1588 EDEAAARELAEP
+1588 
-1600 VKKTEIVKPKIENPP
+1600 KKIEN
-1615 QWAQDHATDLGG
+1615 
-1627 EVVHLSLGKGG
+1627 
-1638 EGIALIKGHSV
+1638 
-1649 LSGKPLFLA
+1649 KPL
-1658 AKEGEGRTRVDIES
+1658 
-1672 YTGNMVS
+1672 
-1679 TDEKKTLVEAKN
+1679 
-1691 KWLEADKA
+1691 
-1699 LNEINPNGPFKVGED
+1699 
-1714 TAYSENV
+1714 
-1721 PENIK
+1721 
-1726 GVIEGW
+1726 
-1732 KKLMGIKERVY
+1732 
-1743 FTTIN
+1743 
-1748 DAKSA
+1748 
-1753 SFHGQYAA
+1753 
-1761 IPSHALDGDE
+1761 
-1771 GGNMRMLANGDFII
+1771 
-1785 AYSPKAKFTQTL
+1785 
-1797 EIISHEMGHILER
+1797 
-1810 TSYINADETTRKAI
+1810 
-1824 KEDYAKWLASTKG
+1824 
-1837 KTAREHVE
+1837 
-1845 SLRAR
+1845 
-1850 SMGKITKGLEGKTS
+1850 
-1864 EGLDRYWSLEKEW
+1864 
-1877 FSDQV
+1877 
-1882 SRWAT
+1882 
-1887 TSDKPVSIVEKFFSR
+1887 
-1902 LGKALKNF
+1902 
-1910 FLSNEQYLPT
+1910 
-1920 ETMQRW
+1920 
-1926 LDSLEGINLS
+1926 
-1936 EPQFSRQE
+1936 FSRQE

-2067 QVKKLYPDIDEG
+2067 QVKNLYPDIDEG

-2147 LNKAWVFGGTP
+2147 LNKAWAFGGTP

-2235 SGTAGLI
+2235 SGTEGLI
-2242 WFADSKAG
+2242 WFADSKEG

-2256 GEGDTIAV
+2256 GEGDTIEV

-2277 AVHFGDIPYTKYNEK
+2277 AVHFGDIPHTKYNEK

-2301 RTGDDLIYVEDESG
+2301 HTGDDLVYVEDESG

-2325 IKSATANI
+2325 IKSATGNN
-2333 GAFSEKSD
+2333 GDFSEKND
-2341 DIRYSRPA
+2341 DILFSRPA
-2349 PATGTEGSAQYQQQY
+2349 PAAGTQGSTQYQQQY

-2389 LSVQQLVENCKKYLP
+2389 LSVQQLVEICKKYLP
-2404 AAYSYEKYRRLRDG
+2404 AAYNYEKYRRLRDG
-2418 LQTQWVLAGDK
+2418 LQTHWVLAGDK

-2440 AQHGELTGV
+2440 TQHGELTGV
-2449 VQDSTIIN
+2449 VQDSTISN

-2464 TGVKKMPATDIES
+2464 TGVKKTPATDIEG
-2477 ERYLAFT
+2477 EHYLAFT
-2484 QAKFNNK
+2484 QAKFNAK
-2491 YTNEIIEFANQLNEQ
+2491 YINQIIDFANQLNEQ
-2506 HTINKVNPLAFF
+2506 HTINKVNPLTFF

-2529 AKTFEQFL
+2529 AQNFERFL
-2537 KAQELSYAAFTEA
+2537 KAQELSYAAFTGVA
-2550 RYKNPNTDRK
+2550 YVNPNTDRR
-2560 AKHPALVA
+2560 AKHPSLVA

-2593 AKQDTLEDHVR
+2593 AKQETLEDHVR

-2615 MNKLLR
+2615 MNKMLR

-2663 RDKALEEFKKLNGE
+2663 RDIALEEFKKLNGE

-2701 LQINTLISG
+2701 LQINSLISG

-2771 NMKWGKKMEQTI
+2771 NMKWGKKMEQSI

-2789 ITMSTAPYRQQDG
+2789 ITMATAPYRQQDG
-2802 LRKIEAARLLL
+2802 LRKIEAAKLLSG
-2813 ENWEELSEPGVLE
+2813 NWEELSEAGVLE
-2826 EQINAA
+2826 AQIVAA
-2832 ENTPEVILL
+2832 ESTPEVVLL
-2841 KEVRKIRNK
+2841 REVRKIRNK
-2850 YRSLDALND
+2850 YRSLDALNN
-2859 AIERGRALY
+2859 AIESGRSLY
-2868 DNVSDEAFQ
+2868 DEVSDEAFQ
-2877 MLSDDWDNLI
+2877 MLSDDWDSLI
-2887 TRGMVDPLEDK
+2887 TRGMVDPLADK

-2922 KMDVDDATEALD
+2922 KMDVADATEALD
-2934 LVIEKTQA
+2934 LVIEKTQQ
-2942 IYDGSKLLNT
+2942 IYDGSKLLDT
-2952 SEKRVKAVDIV
+2952 SDKRVKAVDIV
-2963 DELEMTFNAMVNSAT
+2963 DELEMTFNAMVNSNST
-2978 TAMDQ
+2978 MGDKF
-2983 AAGSIRQFGFLWN
+2983 AANIRQFGFLWN
-2996 LGASISSTIMNL
+2996 LGASVSSTIMNV

-3015 MPVAL
+3015 MPVAI
-3020 GKHEFNNVLKEFNH
+3020 GKHEFKDVLKTFNQ
-3034 AYNEFIASVKSGKY
+3034 AYAEFIASVRNSKY
-3048 DENGNASISA
+3048 DENGNASIA
-3058 IMQERLNR
+3058 PIMRERLDK
-3066 MTEFSPEYMELK
+3066 MTFNSPEYMELK
-3078 GEIDA
+3078 GELDA
-3083 LNLFKQDGTVARTQT
+3083 LELFKQDGTVSRTQT

-3114 LGEFSKKMGW
+3114 LGDFSKKMGW

-3137 LIAAYRLARA
+3137 LVASYRLARA

-3155 MGENRNEDV
+3155 MGISRNEDV
-3164 GAWADAVE
+3164 GEWADAVE

-3198 AAIALQFK
+3198 SAIALQFK

-3211 MLYLW
+3211 MLFLW

-3253 TFVALLTMQM
+3253 TFAALLTMQM

-3277 TVVVNMIG
+3277 TATLNGLVN
-3285 DAISDADEPWD
+3285 AITDPDEPWD
-3296 WRREVRVGLTDLT
+3296 WRREVRVGLTDLM

-3320 LFNAFSTIGIPLGD
+3320 LFNAFSTLGIPLGD
-3334 VAGRMSLAD
+3334 IAGRMSLAD

-3354 GRDEI
+3354 GRDEV

-3387 NYARGAETASPKV
+3387 DYARGAETASPKV
-3400 IKDIIKSTRFMAEGA
+3400 IRDVLKSVRFMSEGA

-3428 MEIFEQMAGFGS
+3428 MEIFEQMIGFGS

-3456 EKSILSKRQRIL
+3456 EKSILSKRQKIL
-3468 HAAANARRKG
+3468 HAAAKARREG
-3478 DTSKQKEVSAWNE
+3478 DTSQDEAIKEWNE